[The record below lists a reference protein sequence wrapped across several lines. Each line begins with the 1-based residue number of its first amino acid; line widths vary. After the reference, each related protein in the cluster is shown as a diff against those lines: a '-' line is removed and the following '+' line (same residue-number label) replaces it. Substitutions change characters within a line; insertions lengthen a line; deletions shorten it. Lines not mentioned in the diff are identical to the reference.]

1 MKIYRC
7 VVSMTCDF
15 FSIVLTSFQTMCTTR
30 MDVNRLDIDGYYRY
44 CICFHIFYWIWI
56 QIPIA
61 LGTNMHMDCFG
72 YEYE

>member
-15 FSIVLTSFQTMCTTR
+15 SPIVLTSFQTMCTTR
-30 MDVNRLDIDGYYRY
+30 MDVNRLDTDGHYRY

-56 QIPIA
+56 QIWIA
-61 LGTNMHMDCFG
+61 LDTNTHTDCFG